1 MLKQPHSPT
10 LAPLPLLPPLPTHA
24 ELLRESETTALEIEA
39 LANLPHRASTVA
51 SHYLSVERV
60 VRALLKDLS
69 ASITLEDMADI
80 AVVSPFH
87 FNRIFRAI
95 TGVPPLRFLSAL
107 RIAEAKRLLL
117 TTHLNVTD
125 ACFEVGYNSL
135 GSFSS
140 RFKEFV
146 GISPYHLRQLLK
158 TTVVPFP
165 EGFQAHPAGR
175 SAPATATQRLV
186 TLGRVKSEEV
196 LAGPILVGA
205 FTTPLPQGKPAACAV
220 LSHPGPFRAALP
232 PDGEYYLF
240 AAALRWSD
248 QAVDYTLP
256 NQEQLRVGAGPTP
269 VVVRGGEL
277 TNSVTIQLRPL
288 RVIDPPLLVDL
299 LNLLHENG
307 YFQPGQAGRTFG
319 RIDAAPPASS
329 HTTPSQRS
337 AREAL

>member
-1 MLKQPHSPT
+1 
-10 LAPLPLLPPLPTHA
+10 
-24 ELLRESETTALEIEA
+24 
-39 LANLPHRASTVA
+39 
-51 SHYLSVERV
+51 
-60 VRALLKDLS
+60 
-69 ASITLEDMADI
+69 
-80 AVVSPFH
+80 
-87 FNRIFRAI
+87 
-95 TGVPPLRFLSAL
+95 
-107 RIAEAKRLLL
+107 
-117 TTHLNVTD
+117 VTD

-158 TTVVPFP
+158 VTVVPFP
-165 EGFQAHPAGR
+165 AGFQAHPAGR
-175 SAPATATQRLV
+175 SAPTAPPRLV
-186 TLGRVKSEEV
+186 TLGRVKSDEV

-220 LSHPGPFRAALP
+220 LSHPGPFRAAPL
-232 PDGEYYLF
+232 PDGDYYLF

-269 VVVRGGEL
+269 VVMRGGEL
-277 TNSVTIQLRPL
+277 TNPVTIKLRPL

-307 YFQPGQAGRTFG
+307 YIQPEQAGRAFG
-319 RIDAAPPASS
+319 RNDAPASS
-329 HTTPSQRS
+329 AHPMPSQTP